1 MCWDKCLLSCLNTH
15 MCFFPF
21 LSSSSLEL
29 ETTGVKEG
37 FYYSRLPTAQNTIY
51 LPEFKIWAEVCI
63 SKGTYWGYLDVLA
76 TLTFSLVLWGH
87 VGTIWD
93 FQLFP
98 ARIVSVFLVMCGFS
112 GTCDV
117 FVHLNVSCCKFP
129 SQPWE
134 LIPVFLLFSISCPP
148 VSRPQRGLKSKIN
161 ADTAALSR
169 GRESFQDHELSI
181 VQNKQVTV
189 ERLSIK

>member
-1 MCWDKCLLSCLNTH
+1 M
-15 MCFFPF
+15 
-21 LSSSSLEL
+21 
-29 ETTGVKEG
+29 
-37 FYYSRLPTAQNTIY
+37 
-51 LPEFKIWAEVCI
+51 
-63 SKGTYWGYLDVLA
+63 
-76 TLTFSLVLWGH
+76 
-87 VGTIWD
+87 GTIWD

-169 GRESFQDHELSI
+169 GRESSQDHEPSI
-181 VQNKQVTV
+181 VHSPTGHCRLTGYKVECFTVPRQCYVCVDFLKFNSTYYLQNNVCDTNNIV
-189 ERLSIK
+189 SWAYR

>member
-1 MCWDKCLLSCLNTH
+1 M
-15 MCFFPF
+15 
-21 LSSSSLEL
+21 
-29 ETTGVKEG
+29 
-37 FYYSRLPTAQNTIY
+37 
-51 LPEFKIWAEVCI
+51 
-63 SKGTYWGYLDVLA
+63 
-76 TLTFSLVLWGH
+76 
-87 VGTIWD
+87 GTIWD

-148 VSRPQRGLKSKIN
+148 VRRSQRGLISRVN
-161 ADTAALSR
+161 VVTAAHSR
-169 GRESFQDHELSI
+169 GRDLSLYHELSI
-181 VQNKQVTV
+181 VHSPTGPLGLAVYKLERSTVPRQCCVCGLSQVQFNLLPS
-189 ERLSIK
+189 E